1 MISHKD
7 LLRGFSLTEMLVVIA
22 ILGTV
27 GITLGSAIQYFY
39 QSNAYL
45 FEAAVALENAQRGL
59 NTSLRHIREAVS
71 GEDGSY
77 PLASVATSSVTFHAD
92 VDFDNAVERVRY
104 FMQGGTL
111 YESVTNAA
119 GNPPSYTGQAAATTT
134 VIQYVRN
141 GTSTPIFRFYD
152 ENGAE
157 LSAPFDVGA
166 IQSIG
171 ITIQTDLNPQR
182 LPNVYTLSGN
192 ASIRNIIN
200 Q

>member
-1 MISHKD
+1 MTHKVVA
-7 LLRGFSLTEMLVVIA
+7 RGFSLTETLVVIA
-22 ILGTV
+22 VLTTV
-27 GITLGSAIQYFY
+27 GIALGSAIQYFY
-39 QSNAYL
+39 QANAYL

-59 NTSLRHIREAVS
+59 NTSLNHIREAVS

-77 PLASVATSSVTFHAD
+77 PLSSAATSSLTFHAD
-92 VDFDNAVERVRY
+92 IDLDNSVERVRY
-104 FMQGGTL
+104 FMQAGTL

-119 GNPPSYTGQAAATTT
+119 GNPPSYVGQSAATST

-152 ENGAE
+152 DTGAE
-157 LSAPFDVGA
+157 LSSPFDIGSVHA
-166 IQSIG
+166 VG
-171 ITIQTDLNPQR
+171 ITIETDLNPQK
-182 LPNVYTLSGN
+182 LPNIYTLSGN